1 MATFDRFEL
10 EELLPPHT
18 NAEMPVWLHRKA
30 VTEQFVMDVAL
41 WRERVV
47 DDLFGVDMLMAYPDA
62 LAPLLD
68 VHKLV
73 KIWNAHK
80 VTHPNFFKSL
90 PQTRQKELMKILY
103 DEGMKRTAA
112 YKRGEDPTL
121 DETMAAMPQ
130 IYREALEDLL
140 PSGET
145 IEVRV
150 MKWLMA

>member
-1 MATFDRFEL
+1 MATFDRFEF

-18 NAEMPVWLHRKA
+18 KREMPEWLHRKP

-41 WRERVV
+41 WRERVETET
-47 DDLFGVDMLMAYPDA
+47 FGVDMLMAYPDA

-73 KIWNAHK
+73 KIWNQHK

-90 PQTRQKELMKILY
+90 PPQRQKELMKILY
-103 DEGMKRTAA
+103 DEGMKRTPA
-112 YKRGEDPTL
+112 YRRGEDPTL
-121 DETMAAMPQ
+121 DETMRAMPQ

-140 PSGET
+140 PDGET